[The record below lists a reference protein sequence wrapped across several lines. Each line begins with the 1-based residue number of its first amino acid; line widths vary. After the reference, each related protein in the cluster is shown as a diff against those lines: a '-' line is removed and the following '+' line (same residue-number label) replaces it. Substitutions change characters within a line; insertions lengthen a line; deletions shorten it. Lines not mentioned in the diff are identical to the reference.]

1 MSNIGG
7 GDGDEGER
15 PVIQLYQ
22 LVMREEDTQLQQKKG
37 CCERCLF
44 WVEFNENTNSEPEGE
59 CHRLPPQVTAT
70 GTVRDQHY
78 GCSWPITGA
87 ADWCGEFEEAV
98 RMN

>member
-1 MSNIGG
+1 MSDSDEN
-7 GDGDEGER
+7 DGDSGER

-22 LVMREEDTQLQQKKG
+22 LVMQEQGDADRVKKG

-44 WVEFNENTNSEPEGE
+44 WVGFNENTNSEPEGE

-70 GTVRDQHY
+70 GTVKDQHY

-87 ADWCGEFEEAV
+87 SDWCGEFEEAV

>member
-7 GDGDEGER
+7 GDGGEGER

-70 GTVRDQHY
+70 GTVKDQHY

-87 ADWCGEFEEAV
+87 SDWCGEFEEAV

>member
-1 MSNIGG
+1 MGNIGG

-22 LVMREEDTQLQQKKG
+22 LVMREEDTQMQQKKG

-87 ADWCGEFEEAV
+87 SDWCGEFEEAV

>member
-22 LVMREEDTQLQQKKG
+22 LVMQEQDGEKPLKNAT
-37 CCERCLF
+37 CERCLF
-44 WVEFNENTNSEPEGE
+44 WVEFKENTESEPEGE

-78 GCSWPITGA
+78 GCSWPITA
-87 ADWCGEFEEAV
+87 ASDWCGEFEEAV

>member
-1 MSNIGG
+1 MSGV
-7 GDGDEGER
+7 GDGDGDSGER

>member
-7 GDGDEGER
+7 GDGDSGER

-70 GTVRDQHY
+70 GTVREQHY

-87 ADWCGEFEEAV
+87 ADWCGEFDEAV